1 MANRNPVGRRTEGSS
16 HDAINQGRHEAA
28 EAFSTILGETV
39 TLDGF
44 LQATTSSAKDHAMRL
59 YEYWR
64 STLDELRSY
73 YMSYEDRRRRWPV
86 RLAEEA
92 KRERGEERRL
102 YQERAKRQ
110 QDKNRWRRFVELAAR
125 WEEAALAARF
135 IEALTGIAGR
145 R

>member
-1 MANRNPVGRRTEGSS
+1 MYGLWLIETRW
-16 HDAINQGRHEAA
+16 DAGLRAVAIDAMNQGRHEAA

-73 YMSYEDRRRRWPV
+73 SYE
-86 RLAEEA
+86 L
-92 KRERGEERRL
+92 
-102 YQERAKRQ
+102 
-110 QDKNRWRRFVELAAR
+110 
-125 WEEAALAARF
+125 
-135 IEALTGIAGR
+135 
-145 R
+145 